1 MKKTICVVT
10 ATRAEYGLLKPLIFK
25 LKEDKDIDLKM
36 AVTGMHLS
44 PEFGLTYKEV
54 INDNIDIDEKIEIL
68 MSSDTNVGVC
78 KSMAMAMMSFSE
90 YFNRIKPDMIIILGD
105 RYEIFSIASVATVLN
120 IPLAHIHGGELTEGA
135 YDDVFRHSITKMSYL
150 HFTSCEAYR
159 KRVIQLGEDPK
170 RVFNVGA
177 IGLDSIKS
185 IKLLSLNELEESI
198 DFKLDKKFGIVTFH
212 PVTLEIG
219 AAEEQCNELL
229 MALDNFNNMKF
240 IITKANSDTDGRI
253 INKLIEEYASRNK
266 ERILVVSSLGQLRYL
281 SAMKYSSMVIG
292 NSSSGIIEAPSFK
305 VPTVNI
311 GSRQKGRIKARSV
324 IDCEVKKDEIIL
336 AINKALDL
344 KFLRSIKDIENA
356 YGDGESSEKIIV
368 NLKKC
373 INGRIDLKKEFYNL

>member
-25 LKEDKDIDLKM
+25 LKEDKDINLKVV
-36 AVTGMHLS
+36 VTGMHLS
-44 PEFGLTYKEV
+44 PEFGFTYKE
-54 INDNIDIDEKIEIL
+54 IMNDNIEIDERIEIL

-78 KSMAMAMMSFSE
+78 KSMAMAIISFSE
-90 YFNRIKPDMIIILGD
+90 YFNRIKPDMLVILGD
-105 RYEIFSIASVATVLN
+105 RYEMFSIASVATVLN
-120 IPLAHIHGGELTEGA
+120 IPIAHLHGGEITEGL
-135 YDDVFRHSITKMSYL
+135 YDDAFRHSITKMSYI
-150 HFTSCEAYR
+150 HFTSCEEYR
-159 KRVIQLGEDPK
+159 KRVIQLGEKPD

-177 IGLDSIKS
+177 IGLDIIKN

-212 PVTLEIG
+212 PVTLENG
-219 AAEEQCNELL
+219 TAEKQCNELL
-229 MALDNFNNMKF
+229 RALDNFNNMKF

-281 SAMKYSSMVIG
+281 SAMKYSSVIIG
-292 NSSSGIIEAPSFK
+292 NSSSGIIETPSFK

-344 KFLRSIKDIENA
+344 KFLQSIKDIENP

-373 INGRIDLKKEFYNL
+373 INSRIDLKKEFYNL

>member
-311 GSRQKGRIKARSV
+311 GSRQKGIIKARSV

>member
-36 AVTGMHLS
+36 AVPGMHLS

>member
-25 LKEDKDIDLKM
+25 LKEDKDINLKVV
-36 AVTGMHLS
+36 VTGMHLS
-44 PEFGLTYKEV
+44 PEFGFTYKE
-54 INDNIDIDEKIEIL
+54 IMNDNIEIDERIEIL

-78 KSMAMAMMSFSE
+78 KSMAMAIISFSE
-90 YFNRIKPDMIIILGD
+90 YFNRIKPDMLVILGD
-105 RYEIFSIASVATVLN
+105 RYEMFSIASVATVLN
-120 IPLAHIHGGELTEGA
+120 IPIAHLHGGEITEGL
-135 YDDVFRHSITKMSYL
+135 YDDAFRHSITKMSYI
-150 HFTSCEAYR
+150 HFTSCEEYR
-159 KRVIQLGEDPK
+159 KRVIQLGEKPD

-177 IGLDSIKS
+177 IGLDIIKN

-212 PVTLEIG
+212 PVTLENG
-219 AAEEQCNELL
+219 TAEKQCNELL
-229 MALDNFNNMKF
+229 RALDNFNNMKF

-281 SAMKYSSMVIG
+281 SAMKYSSVIIG
-292 NSSSGIIEAPSFK
+292 NSSSGIIETPSFK

-344 KFLRSIKDIENA
+344 KFLQSIKDIENP

-373 INGRIDLKKEFYNL
+373 INNRIDLKKEFYNL

>member
-25 LKEDKDIDLKM
+25 LKEDKDINLKVV
-36 AVTGMHLS
+36 VTGMHLS
-44 PEFGLTYKEV
+44 PEFGFTYKE
-54 INDNIDIDEKIEIL
+54 IMNDNIEIDERIEIL

-78 KSMAMAMMSFSE
+78 KSMAMAIMSFSE
-90 YFNRIKPDMIIILGD
+90 YFNRIKPDMLVILGD
-105 RYEIFSIASVATVLN
+105 RYEMFSIASVATVLN
-120 IPLAHIHGGELTEGA
+120 IPMAHLHGGEITEGL
-135 YDDVFRHSITKMSYL
+135 YDDAFRHSITKMSYI
-150 HFTSCEAYR
+150 HFTSCEEYR
-159 KRVIQLGEDPK
+159 KRVIQLGEKPD

-177 IGLDSIKS
+177 IGLDIIKN

-198 DFKLDKKFGIVTFH
+198 HFKLDKKFGIVTFH
-212 PVTLEIG
+212 PVTLENG
-219 AAEEQCNELL
+219 TAEKQCNELL
-229 MALDNFNNMKF
+229 GALDNFNNMKF

-253 INKLIEEYASRNK
+253 INKLIDEYASRNK

-281 SAMKYSSMVIG
+281 SAMKYSSVIIG
-292 NSSSGIIEAPSFK
+292 NSSSGIIETPSFK

-344 KFLRSIKDIENA
+344 KFLRSIKDIENP

>member
-25 LKEDKDIDLKM
+25 LKEDKDINLKVV
-36 AVTGMHLS
+36 VTGMHLS
-44 PEFGLTYKEV
+44 PEFGLTYKEI
-54 INDNIDIDEKIEIL
+54 INDNIEIDEKIEIL

-90 YFNRIKPDMIIILGD
+90 YFNRIKPDMLVILGD

-120 IPLAHIHGGELTEGA
+120 IPIAHLHGGEITEGL
-135 YDDVFRHSITKMSYL
+135 YDDAFRHSITKMSYI
-150 HFTSCEAYR
+150 HFTSNEAYR
-159 KRVIQLGEDPK
+159 KRVIQLGEEPE

-177 IGLDSIKS
+177 IGLDSIKN

-212 PVTLEIG
+212 PVTLENG
-219 AAEEQCNELL
+219 TAEKQCNELL
-229 MALDNFNNMKF
+229 MALDDFKNMKF

-292 NSSSGIIEAPSFK
+292 NSSSGIIETPSFK

-311 GSRQKGRIKARSV
+311 GNRQKGRIKARSV
-324 IDCEVKKDEIIL
+324 IDCEVKKDKIIL

-344 KFLRSIKDIENA
+344 EFLQSIKDIKNP
-356 YGDGESSEKIIV
+356 YGDGESSEKIIIH
-368 NLKKC
+368 LKKC
-373 INGRIDLKKEFYNL
+373 INGKINLKKKFYNL

>member
-78 KSMAMAMMSFSE
+78 KSMAMAMMSFCE

-135 YDDVFRHSITKMSYL
+135 YDDVFRHSITKISYL
-150 HFTSCEAYR
+150 HFTSWEAYR

-344 KFLRSIKDIENA
+344 KFLRSIKDIENP